1 LWPTHDLSY
10 TPKLLT
16 EPIFSKKK
24 EEETGISEVG
34 K

>member
-1 LWPTHDLSY
+1 LPAHDLSY

-16 EPIFSKKK
+16 EPIFSKEK
-24 EEETGISEVG
+24 EEETFGISEVG